1 MDTPSLSISVH
12 GKAFQLEPTKH
23 TDQVQQGNEK
33 KRAKKKRKRPRKKAS
48 NKSTKSS
55 GGKGK
60 TLQAPLP
67 VNGAVAMDS
76 TDHAGVKA
84 NVSVGGKKTGKKRV
98 KPNKV
103 GGSSVPRKK
112 QKRAPAKSRKTVGNG
127 NLNPPLNATA
137 HDVLGEKSGNGLDR
151 PRESDQ
157 SGKLGQLTGA
167 QPDGVD
173 QKKAHDGDRK
183 LQEKPEAEV
192 AEQHVPVFS
201 DIEKSTLINWEHFS
215 LAYEEYCLT
224 KEVSKN

>member
-1 MDTPSLSISVH
+1 MDTPPLSISVH
-12 GKAFQLEPTKH
+12 GKAFQLESTKH
-23 TDQVQQGNEK
+23 PNQVQQGNEK

-48 NKSTKSS
+48 NKSAKGS

-67 VNGAVAMDS
+67 VDGAVTVNS

-103 GGSSVPRKK
+103 DGSSVPRKK
-112 QKRAPAKSRKTVGNG
+112 QKRAPAKPRKTVGNS
-127 NLNPPLNATA
+127 NLNPALNATA
-137 HDVLGEKSGNGLDR
+137 HDVLGEKSGDGLDR
-151 PRESDQ
+151 PRERDQ

-167 QPDGVD
+167 QPNGVD
-173 QKKAHDGDRK
+173 QKKTHDGDWK

-192 AEQHVPVFS
+192 TEQHVPVFS

>member
-1 MDTPSLSISVH
+1 
-12 GKAFQLEPTKH
+12 
-23 TDQVQQGNEK
+23 
-33 KRAKKKRKRPRKKAS
+33 
-48 NKSTKSS
+48 
-55 GGKGK
+55 
-60 TLQAPLP
+60 
-67 VNGAVAMDS
+67 MDS

>member
-67 VNGAVAMDS
+67 VNGTVAMDS

-98 KPNKV
+98 KTQQGRWFLCPPKKTKTRSSKV
-103 GGSSVPRKK
+103 QKDRRQRQPEPAVERNGSRRSRRKK
-112 QKRAPAKSRKTVGNG
+112 R
-127 NLNPPLNATA
+127 
-137 HDVLGEKSGNGLDR
+137 
-151 PRESDQ
+151 
-157 SGKLGQLTGA
+157 
-167 QPDGVD
+167 
-173 QKKAHDGDRK
+173 
-183 LQEKPEAEV
+183 
-192 AEQHVPVFS
+192 
-201 DIEKSTLINWEHFS
+201 
-215 LAYEEYCLT
+215 
-224 KEVSKN
+224 